1 METISRDYTTDGKY
15 VYCQGKIIPNADPKT
30 FKAIDNAPYFAND
43 KNQLYA
49 LSGSSLGLQI
59 WTDVDVESLEFFSD
73 SAFFADKNHLFYF
86 NYDFIEYVN
95 HEINYETNSGVKVEL
110 QNRKPLADA
119 WWNWKDEY
127 YDKLEPIAHNIFSDG
142 KRVFYHFKKG
152 QYFDYSLFGIAHD
165 ISYHSIIPNID
176 KNTLQ
181 VLNDFYVKDAKT
193 VFHFCKKISADT
205 DTFEIINQNFAKD
218 KNGIWYNG
226 YLVNETID
234 SNTFEII
241 SVQTGNIRYS
251 FAKDKNSL
259 FSTQQNTKI
268 GKYKGYGNLLVKLK
282 NADAE
287 TFTVINPIWAKDNN
301 NIYIY
306 GKIWNLIDAQS
317 FEHLFTDAEN
327 TYISYAKDAT
337 NLYNANGKKI
347 INGIDGHSFIAL
359 NEYWGKDKNVV
370 FSFKTER
377 IIKNIDQETFIIT
390 GENGEAEDQNYTL
403 IFVAIIYDGVDF
415 GKELKINKK

>member
-1 METISRDYTTDGKY
+1 MEKISRDYTTDGKC
-15 VYCQGKIIPNADPKT
+15 VYCQGKLIPNPDPKT
-30 FKAIDNAPYFAND
+30 FKVIDNVPYFAHD

-73 SAFFADKNHLFYF
+73 TAFFADKNHLYHF
-86 NYDFIEYVN
+86 NYYFIDYVN
-95 HEINYETNSGVKVEL
+95 LETTHEIKAKL
-110 QNRKPLADA
+110 QNRKPSSDA
-119 WWNWKDEY
+119 WWNWNDAY
-127 YDKLEPIAHNIFSDG
+127 YDILVPVAHNIFSDG
-142 KRVFYHFKKG
+142 TRVFYHFKKD
-152 QYFDYSLFGIAHD
+152 QYFDYPLFGLSHD
-165 ISYHSIIPNID
+165 TSYYSIIPNIE

-377 IIKNIDQETFIIT
+377 IIKNIDPKTFIIT
-390 GENGEAEDQNYTL
+390 GENGEAEDKNYTL
-403 IFVAIIYDGVDF
+403 KFVPIIYDGVDF
-415 GKELKINKK
+415 GKELKKVKK